1 MRNLLVPILALFL
14 SASAFASAD
23 LEVVS
28 LTADKTSLTTGEDFT
43 FVTRIR
49 NNGPDAATNV
59 NLFFVNSHGE
69 AMYPLAAT
77 PAAGWQC
84 STAFLNCWADSMP
97 AGADVNLTYHAT
109 APADVDATPFVL
121 RAQLNTDTI
130 PGNNHLEL
138 PLTLTA
144 AATRSDLSVTVSGRP
159 NPIPRNTLM
168 TLTYD
173 VRNNGPQALNDVRV
187 LVHMPVANLP
197 KTFNGD
203 GWTCTTNDQFN
214 TTCQRSQLAA
224 SASSSLSVR
233 FTTLDTSTRL
243 DTRAHVFSGQ
253 AHHDDDVSNDAA
265 HRTLNFGDAGDW
277 SRILVPFPASET
289 SGANGSL
296 WKAEISGVIESA
308 TLPVLDA
315 NGCGPIEDP
324 CAPPPLNR
332 LFDAADEYLVY
343 PTDGPQFFYVGESD
357 ASKVTLATR
366 VYDASKS
373 STTAGAFIPM
383 ARDEDFETAGFS
395 LIAIPVAPQY
405 RSMLRVYD
413 ATGTDNRDVELTLYG
428 DDENTPFLRSQVR
441 LRLVD
446 GPGFATTAELSL
458 YPASAQ
464 VDLTPLIPSRYTRVR
479 AAIRPTPID
488 GAPGAPAMQLWGFVS
503 ITNNETS
510 HVTVIAP

>member
-1 MRNLLVPILALFL
+1 MRKLLVPILALFL
-14 SASAFASAD
+14 SASAFASGD
-23 LEVVS
+23 VEVVS
-28 LTADKTSLTTGEDFT
+28 FTADKTSVTTGEDFT
-43 FVTRIR
+43 FVARLR
-49 NNGPDAATNV
+49 NNGPDAAANV
-59 NLFFVNSHGE
+59 NVNFLNTHGE
-69 AMYPLAAT
+69 AMFVLAAT

-84 STAFLNCWADSMP
+84 STAFLNCWTDSMP

-109 APADVDATPFVL
+109 APADIDAAPFALRVL
-121 RAQLNTDTI
+121 VSADIN
-130 PGNNHLEL
+130 PGNNHADL

-144 AATRSDLSVTVSGRP
+144 SAIKANLSITASGRP

-168 TLTYD
+168 TLSYD

-187 LVHMPVANLP
+187 VVHIPVVNLP

-203 GWTCTTNDQFN
+203 GWTCTPDDQLT
-214 TTCQRSQLAA
+214 TTCKRDQLAA
-224 SASSSLSVR
+224 STSSTVSVR
-233 FTTLDTSTRL
+233 FTTLDSSTRV
-243 DTRAHVFSGQ
+243 DTRAHVFSAQ
-253 AHHDDDVSNDAA
+253 AHHDEDVSNNSAY
-265 HRTLNFGDAGDW
+265 RTLAFGDAGDW

-289 SGANGSL
+289 PGANGSL
-296 WKAEISGVIESA
+296 WKAEISGVIESD

-315 NGCGPIEDP
+315 NGCGPLEDP

-332 LFDAADEYLVY
+332 LFDAADEYLVF
-343 PTDGPQFFYVGESD
+343 PSDGPQFVYVGESD
-357 ASKVTLATR
+357 ADKVTLATR

-395 LIAIPVAPQY
+395 LIAIPVAAQY
-405 RSMLRVYD
+405 RSMLRIYD
-413 ATGTDNRDVELTLYG
+413 ATGADNRDVELTLYG
-428 DDENTPFLRSQVR
+428 DSENTPFLRSQIR

-446 GPGFATTAELSL
+446 GHATATTADLPL

-464 VDLTPLIPSRYTRVR
+464 VDLTTLIPSGYTAVR

-510 HVTVIAP
+510 HVTIVAP